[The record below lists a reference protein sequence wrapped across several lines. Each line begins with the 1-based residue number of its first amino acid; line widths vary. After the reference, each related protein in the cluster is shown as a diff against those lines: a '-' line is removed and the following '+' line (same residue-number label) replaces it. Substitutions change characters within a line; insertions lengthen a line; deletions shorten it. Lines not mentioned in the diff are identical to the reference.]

1 MERKELCE
9 KDGILITYNDNNVC
23 FENRTTAEAILFDN
37 NGVVLHSDFDA
48 QKTEYFE
55 NYFRQIYPAVIS
67 WRSLDSL
74 ETA

>member
-9 KDGILITYNDNNVC
+9 KDGILITYTDKNVC
-23 FENRTTAEAILFDN
+23 FENRTTAEAVLFDN
-37 NGVVLHSDFDA
+37 DGVVLHTDFDA
-48 QKTEYFE
+48 QKTECFEVYFS
-55 NYFRQIYPAVIS
+55 QIYPAVVS